1 MIIESLGRFQP
12 SLQTRQHRF
21 DKLAPKKQNFWYF
34 LTLLVVLFLSACQP
48 IILSAP
54 LAKTQARL
62 IQHSQGETLVP
73 LHPQRIITLGNAAL
87 ETALAVGIKPV
98 GAAPWVASGNQ
109 NEFPGFLSPEEIAGI
124 EYLGDVNQPSLEKI
138 IQLKPDLILGNQG
151 EHRAIYPILSQIA
164 PTVLYDALALR
175 WQDNLRGYGMALN
188 RADTVEQII
197 RDYDRKVAQ
206 LQAKLGEKS
215 PQVAIARFMPAQVRL
230 YENQSHIR
238 QIMQDIGL
246 KPPPLQ
252 DRDRLKEQISLET
265 IPRADADIIFIARSD
280 PRSRLYRQFTQNPLW
295 QQLKAVQCDRVYFVD
310 FEYWIGG
317 EGAIAANLVL
327 EDLSKLFEYYSFSDC
342 DHRN

>member
-1 MIIESLGRFQP
+1 M
-12 SLQTRQHRF
+12 
-21 DKLAPKKQNFWYF
+21 
-34 LTLLVVLFLSACQP
+34 
-48 IILSAP
+48 LSAP
-54 LAKTQARL
+54 LDETQAHL
-62 IQHSQGETLVP
+62 IQHSQGKTLVP
-73 LHPQRIITLGNAAL
+73 SHPQRVITLGNAAL
-87 ETALAVGIKPV
+87 ETALAVGMKPV
-98 GAAPWVASGNQ
+98 GAAPWVASGNVG
-109 NEFPGFLSPEEIAGI
+109 NFPGFLSPQQIAGI

-138 IQLKPDLILGNQG
+138 IQLKPDLILGNAG

-188 RADTVEQII
+188 QGDAVERII
-197 RDYDRKVAQ
+197 QDYDRAVAQ
-206 LQAKLGEKS
+206 LQANMGEKS
-215 PQVAIARFMPAQVRL
+215 PQVTIARFMPSQVRL

-238 QIMQDIGL
+238 QIMQDVGL
-246 KPPPLQ
+246 KPPPMQ

-327 EDLSKLFEYYSFSDC
+327 DDLLRLFDNNSFTTC
-342 DHRN
+342 HNKN

>member
-1 MIIESLGRFQP
+1 MFQIP
-12 SLQTRQHRF
+12 NKSIT
-21 DKLAPKKQNFWYF
+21 KKRYFSCLFALFFALF
-34 LTLLVVLFLSACQP
+34 LTACQP
-48 IILSAP
+48 FMLAAP
-54 LAKTQARL
+54 LDATQTQ
-62 IQHSQGETLVP
+62 IIHHSQGETRVP

-98 GAAPWVASGNQ
+98 GAAPWVASGNAGS
-109 NEFPGFLSPEEIAGI
+109 FPGFLSPAQIEGI

-188 RADTVEQII
+188 QGDAVQQII
-197 RDYDRKVAQ
+197 QEYDRTVTQ
-206 LQAKLGEKS
+206 LQGNIGEKS
-215 PQVAIARFMPAQVRL
+215 PQVTIARFMPSQVRL

-238 QIMQDIGL
+238 QIMQDVGL
-246 KPPPLQ
+246 KPPSAQ

-265 IPRADADIIFIARSD
+265 IPRADADIILIARSD

-295 QQLKAVQCDRVYFVD
+295 QQLKAVKCDRVYFVD

-317 EGAIAANLVL
+317 EGAIAAKLVL
-327 EDLSKLFEYYSFSDC
+327 NDLLKLFENNPFPSQSR
-342 DHRN
+342 RNC